1 MAESHDIEYRRM
13 VSNIARE
20 LNAADV
26 EQIAYVRLTGR
37 EDTTKYSA
45 ANPSASA
52 LDLLKSLERWGNFS
66 VNNINPLKDVVK
78 DARRNDLVE
87 KINHFMIEESTK
99 SKYLEELNF
108 TKNRP
113 RNKGRQNDDTSPA
126 EELAGRFQDPGHRVF
141 IVDRRKAPQI
151 LQRSDIV
158 QELKTRTRETSQD
171 NGGLTSAPT
180 AGGRRV
186 EKRKPLLPPKHKKT
200 RQITTTES
208 QTVKQQQ
215 QRVLSAQHSSEKPP
229 SFKPSPAVSDPKH
242 VYMPVM
248 KSSENT
254 DSTYTPLVQRRQ
266 TAGDDAL

>member
-52 LDLLKSLERWGNFS
+52 LDLLKSLERWGSFS
-66 VNNINPLKDVVK
+66 VNNINGLKDVVK

-87 KINHFMIEESTK
+87 KINHFMIEEGTK

-113 RNKGRQNDDTSPA
+113 RNKGRQNDDTSLA
-126 EELAGRFQDPGHRVF
+126 EELAGKFQDPGHRVF
-141 IVDRRKAPQI
+141 IADRRKAPQI

-158 QELKTRTRETSQD
+158 QELKTRTREISQH
-171 NGGLTSAPT
+171 NGGLTSAST
-180 AGGRRV
+180 AATEGGENYYVRISNYCYMHYNQHIINLGM
-186 EKRKPLLPPKHKKT
+186 KRFTILYYIEFSPCMH
-200 RQITTTES
+200 S
-208 QTVKQQQ
+208 YFMSSY
-215 QRVLSAQHSSEKPP
+215 VL
-229 SFKPSPAVSDPKH
+229 
-242 VYMPVM
+242 
-248 KSSENT
+248 
-254 DSTYTPLVQRRQ
+254 
-266 TAGDDAL
+266 